1 MPGNQV
7 PHSERYPSFG
17 ISKKDIP
24 YGSLPKQLLY
34 YARFRMDKFTF
45 EMYRD
50 FRCDARPSKHSF
62 ALAVKKLVS
71 MGFLVVSGD
80 GFIATPNGVQAVRL
94 IGARDSM
101 RNDRINKPEND

>member
-1 MPGNQV
+1 MPSKQI
-7 PHSERYPSFG
+7 PHADRYPSFG

-34 YARFRMDKFTF
+34 YGRFRMEKFTF
-45 EMYRD
+45 EKYRD
-50 FRCDARPSKHSF
+50 FRSDARPSKQSF

-80 GFIATPNGVQAVRL
+80 GFIITPHGVQAVRL

-101 RNDRINKPEND
+101 RADRLHKPEDD